1 LTNYPIYAK
10 CYLGSNNTH
19 KGGRMALK
27 KTLGPVSAKLISDLY
42 DMGKIIFTA
51 ADISKSIGLE
61 SNAVRK
67 LIHDLTK
74 RDIIAR
80 LKPGK
85 YIVIPQELG
94 KESAYI
100 GNWYVAAREI
110 VKSPDYYISHYSAM
124 DIHNMLTHPVTK
136 VYITTPTQEYRKHR
150 IIGNTS
156 FEFIYT
162 YKINIWGIGDVWV
175 TKTEKARVSNIER
188 TIIDCLYLP
197 KYCGGIVEIVR
208 GIWMQRQKI
217 DFDKLLEYIFR
228 FDKIIVA
235 KRAGYILESLELKDE
250 KYLNKLRMKL
260 NARYYKLD
268 PLLVSDR
275 TYKNSWKLIANISP
289 EEIMNCVTT

>member
-1 LTNYPIYAK
+1 MT
-10 CYLGSNNTH
+10 S
-19 KGGRMALK
+19 K

-51 ADISKSIGLE
+51 TDISKSIGLE

-85 YIVIPQELG
+85 YIIIPQELG
-94 KESAYI
+94 QESAYI

-162 YKINIWGIGDVWV
+162 DKTNIWGIGSIWV
-175 TKTEKARVSNIER
+175 TKTEKVRVGDIER
-188 TIIDCLYLP
+188 TIIDCLNMP
-197 KYCGGIVEIVR
+197 KYCGGIMEVVR
-208 GIWMQRQKI
+208 GIWLQRDMI
-217 DFDKLLEYIFR
+217 DFDKFYQYVMK
-228 FDKIIVA
+228 FDKIIVI
-235 KRAGYILESLELKDE
+235 KRAGYILENLNLNDDA
-250 KYLNKLRMKL
+250 YLNRFREKS
-260 NARYYKLD
+260 NNRYYRLD
-268 PLLVSDR
+268 PLISTDK
-275 TYKNSWKLIANISP
+275 TYKNSWRIIANISP
-289 EEIMNCVTT
+289 EEMKKGIST